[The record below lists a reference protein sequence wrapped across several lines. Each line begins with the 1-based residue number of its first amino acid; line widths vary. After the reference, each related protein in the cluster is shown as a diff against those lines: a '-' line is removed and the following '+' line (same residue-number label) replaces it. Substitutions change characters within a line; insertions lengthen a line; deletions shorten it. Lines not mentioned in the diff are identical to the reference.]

1 MDGSQNG
8 RRRRSSAAAA
18 ATAAVAIAAA
28 GALLLGGCAATQGPV
43 YPRGQAQSVWNVHD
57 GRVVDLEAATI
68 EGRRTGVGRIGGGL
82 VGYEA
87 GRTVG
92 QGAGSRIAGAVGA
105 VAGAVAG
112 ESVEERATRKPA
124 WAITVELDGGRTL
137 QVIQPDDARFAVG
150 ERVRVYTR
158 GGQARVGK
166 K

>member
-1 MDGSQNG
+1 MNHSPAAVVLLAV
-8 RRRRSSAAAA
+8 AAAS
-18 ATAAVAIAAA
+18 
-28 GALLLGGCAATQGPV
+28 LLGGCASTSGPV
-43 YPRGQAQSVWNVHD
+43 YPRGQAQSAWDVRE
-57 GRVVDLEAATI
+57 GRIVDLEAATI
-68 EGRRTGVGRIGGGL
+68 EGRRTSVGRVGGGL
-82 VGYEA
+82 IGYEA

-112 ESVEERATRKPA
+112 EAVEERATRKPA
-124 WAITVELDGGRTL
+124 YAITVELDGGRVL
-137 QVIQPDDARFAVG
+137 QVIQPDDQRFAVG